1 MSARSAVAVAI
12 AFVGTWAFAGPAE
25 ALEPGVFVDP
35 GSPAGKEYSVPLS
48 VLRAGGSG
56 RPAVEGQT
64 QPLFGIGITPAGAH
78 GVAVGRVGHG
88 QQSKRSRGAQPA
100 HGNRG
105 SASRQIGGS
114 GPAGGRRTGGSAVH
128 PPGPVLAGSST
139 RQGSSA
145 AAVALFTALIVLGG
159 LALGAM
165 LVAARR
171 RLE

>member
-1 MSARSAVAVAI
+1 MSARSAVVLAI

-56 RPAVEGQT
+56 RPAVEGQP
-64 QPLFGIGITPAGAH
+64 QPLFGIGITPAAAH
-78 GVAVGRVGHG
+78 GVAVSRVGHG
-88 QQSKRSRGAQPA
+88 HQSRRSRRAHPA

-105 SASRQIGGS
+105 SAGGQT
-114 GPAGGRRTGGSAVH
+114 GGTAPAGGRRTGGSVH
-128 PPGPVLAGSST
+128 PPGPLLAGIST
-139 RQGSSA
+139 RHGSSA
-145 AAVALFTALIVLGG
+145 AAVALFSTLIVLGG